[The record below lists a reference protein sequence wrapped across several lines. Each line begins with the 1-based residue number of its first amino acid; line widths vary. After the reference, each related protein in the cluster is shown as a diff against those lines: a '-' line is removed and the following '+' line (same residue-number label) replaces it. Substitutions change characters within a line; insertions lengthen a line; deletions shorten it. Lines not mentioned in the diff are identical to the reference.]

1 MREKKMKKKRLKQ
14 KKIVV
19 LSCFKFCWDS
29 FLILWKTPSFSP
41 HCCWNYYLLLY
52 ILLREKSGRGNHISF
67 QATPICWFY
76 DARCWKKKKKISA
89 LRSYSHRLFQ
99 SSASQHKNKQ
109 TNKNHNVEKKKTKTV
124 FKTAIVIAVK
134 QIMKIRKIDW
144 NLLTRK
150 KTKTKT
156 KQEQEKTKQ
165 TTRVSPLFSSSSNL
179 AMMMNASK
187 KTVIIITDIIIPK

>member
-1 MREKKMKKKRLKQ
+1 MKKETPSFSANLTVGLFIYLRKKRKTYERKKMKKKRLKQ

-52 ILLREKSGRGNHISF
+52 ILLREKR
-67 QATPICWFY
+67 
-76 DARCWKKKKKISA
+76 KKWAGQPYKFPSHAHLLILWCPLLKEKKKISA

-109 TNKNHNVEKKKTKTV
+109 TNKNHNVEKKKKNV

-134 QIMKIRKIDW
+134 
-144 NLLTRK
+144 K
-150 KTKTKT
+150 KNY
-156 KQEQEKTKQ
+156 E
-165 TTRVSPLFSSSSNL
+165 N
-179 AMMMNASK
+179 
-187 KTVIIITDIIIPK
+187 

>member
-1 MREKKMKKKRLKQ
+1 MEKFKSSRQKLTFWGRFCWEDEKRNSVILCQFNCWVVCLLKKKKENLWEKKKNEEKRLKQ

-76 DARCWKKKKKISA
+76 DARCWKKKKYFCSA
-89 LRSYSHRLFQ
+89 LLL
-99 SSASQHKNKQ
+99 SSPVSKFC
-109 TNKNHNVEKKKTKTV
+109 V
-124 FKTAIVIAVK
+124 
-134 QIMKIRKIDW
+134 
-144 NLLTRK
+144 
-150 KTKTKT
+150 
-156 KQEQEKTKQ
+156 
-165 TTRVSPLFSSSSNL
+165 TTQ
-179 AMMMNASK
+179 K
-187 KTVIIITDIIIPK
+187 

>member
-1 MREKKMKKKRLKQ
+1 VERIKSSQQKLTFWGWFCWGDEKRNSVILCQFNCWVVCLLKKKRKTYERKKMKKKRLKQ

-52 ILLREKSGRGNHISF
+52 ILLREKKWAGQPYKFPSHAHLLILWC
-67 QATPICWFY
+67 PLLKE
-76 DARCWKKKKKISA
+76 KKRFLLCAPTLIACFKVLRHNTKI
-89 LRSYSHRLFQ
+89 
-99 SSASQHKNKQ
+99 NKQ

-134 QIMKIRKIDW
+134 K
-144 NLLTRK
+144 NY
-150 KTKTKT
+150 
-156 KQEQEKTKQ
+156 E
-165 TTRVSPLFSSSSNL
+165 N
-179 AMMMNASK
+179 
-187 KTVIIITDIIIPK
+187 

>member
-1 MREKKMKKKRLKQ
+1 MKKKRLKQ

-52 ILLREKSGRGNHISF
+52 ILLREKRKKSGRGNHISF

-76 DARCWKKKKKISA
+76 DARCWKKKKDFCSA
-89 LRSYSHRLFQ
+89 LLL
-99 SSASQHKNKQ
+99 SSPVSKFCVTTQKQ
-109 TNKNHNVEKKKTKTV
+109 TNKNHNVEKKKKTV

-134 QIMKIRKIDW
+134 KIMKIRKIDW
-144 NLLTRK
+144 KLLTRK
-150 KTKTKT
+150 NKN
-156 KQEQEKTKQ
+156 KQNKNKKKQ
-165 TTRVSPLFSSSSNL
+165 NKQPVFHHFFPLHQIWPWWWTQ
-179 AMMMNASK
+179 AK

>member
-1 MREKKMKKKRLKQ
+1 MKKENSVILCQFNCWVVCLLKKKKENLWERKKMKKKRLKQ

-52 ILLREKSGRGNHISF
+52 ILLREKKWAGQPYKFPSHAHLLILWC
-67 QATPICWFY
+67 PLL
-76 DARCWKKKKKISA
+76 KEKKKISA

-109 TNKNHNVEKKKTKTV
+109 TKT
-124 FKTAIVIAVK
+124 
-134 QIMKIRKIDW
+134 IMLRK
-144 NLLTRK
+144 
-150 KTKTKT
+150 
-156 KQEQEKTKQ
+156 EKQ
-165 TTRVSPLFSSSSNL
+165 TFLWPR
-179 AMMMNASK
+179 
-187 KTVIIITDIIIPK
+187 

>member
-1 MREKKMKKKRLKQ
+1 LFIYLRKKRKTYERKKMKKKRLKQ

-52 ILLREKSGRGNHISF
+52 ILLREKR
-67 QATPICWFY
+67 
-76 DARCWKKKKKISA
+76 KKWAGQPYKFPSHAHLLILWCPLLKEKKKISA

-109 TNKNHNVEKKKTKTV
+109 TNKNHNVEKKKKNV

-134 QIMKIRKIDW
+134 
-144 NLLTRK
+144 K
-150 KTKTKT
+150 KNY
-156 KQEQEKTKQ
+156 E
-165 TTRVSPLFSSSSNL
+165 N
-179 AMMMNASK
+179 
-187 KTVIIITDIIIPK
+187 

>member
-1 MREKKMKKKRLKQ
+1 MREKKNEEKRLKQ

-76 DARCWKKKKKISA
+76 DARCWKKKKDFCSA
-89 LRSYSHRLFQ
+89 LLL
-99 SSASQHKNKQ
+99 SSPVSKFCVTTQKQ
-109 TNKNHNVEKKKTKTV
+109 TNKNHNVEKRKTNV
-124 FKTAIVIAVK
+124 FMTAIVIAVK
-134 QIMKIRKIDW
+134 
-144 NLLTRK
+144 K
-150 KTKTKT
+150 KLWKLEKPIGTFW
-156 KQEQEKTKQ
+156 QEKNENKNKQ
-165 TTRVSPLFSSSSNL
+165 NKNKKKQNKQPVFHHFFPLHQIWPWWWTQ
-179 AMMMNASK
+179 AK
-187 KTVIIITDIIIPK
+187 KLLSLLQI

>member
-1 MREKKMKKKRLKQ
+1 M
-14 KKIVV
+14 KIVV

-52 ILLREKSGRGNHISF
+52 ILLREKKWAGQPYKFPSHAHLLILWC
-67 QATPICWFY
+67 PLLKE
-76 DARCWKKKKKISA
+76 KKRFLLCAPTLIACFKVLRHNTKI
-89 LRSYSHRLFQ
+89 
-99 SSASQHKNKQ
+99 NKQ

-134 QIMKIRKIDW
+134 KIMKIRKIDW

-150 KTKTKT
+150 KR
-156 KQEQEKTKQ
+156 KQKQ
-165 TTRVSPLFSSSSNL
+165 NKKKQNKQPVFHHFFPLHQIWPWWWTQ
-179 AMMMNASK
+179 AK
-187 KTVIIITDIIIPK
+187 KLLSLLQI

>member
-1 MREKKMKKKRLKQ
+1 MKKKRLKQ

-52 ILLREKSGRGNHISF
+52 ILLREKRKKSGRGNHISF

-76 DARCWKKKKKISA
+76 DARCWKKKKDFCSA
-89 LRSYSHRLFQ
+89 LLL
-99 SSASQHKNKQ
+99 SSPVSKFCVTTQKQ
-109 TNKNHNVEKKKTKTV
+109 TNKNHNVEKKKKTV

-134 QIMKIRKIDW
+134 KIMKIRKIDW

-150 KTKTKT
+150 KRKR
-156 KQEQEKTKQ
+156 KQKQ
-165 TTRVSPLFSSSSNL
+165 NKNKKKQNRQPVFHHFFPLHQIWPWWWTQ
-179 AMMMNASK
+179 AK
-187 KTVIIITDIIIPK
+187 KLLSLLQI